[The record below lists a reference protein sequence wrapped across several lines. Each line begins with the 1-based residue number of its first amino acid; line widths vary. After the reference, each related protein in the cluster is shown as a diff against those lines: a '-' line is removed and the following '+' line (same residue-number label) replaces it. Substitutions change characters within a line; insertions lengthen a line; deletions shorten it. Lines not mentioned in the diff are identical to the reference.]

1 MADSSRVRVSIVA
14 ESTFGVTPTS
24 PTMLVLPITGTS
36 MKDRLGYVQSNVIN
50 DSRDVE
56 DLVRLSKSAGGTI
69 PCELRYSPSSGGLTA
84 ALAATLCSTWSA
96 AVTVNN
102 CEVLNGGST
111 ITRASG
117 SFVSD
122 GFEVGDI
129 VLFDL
134 TNSNGDG
141 GYYKLT
147 AVSALSLTVENPGA
161 LGTGWTDDDS
171 SNTVLRGARIKNGT
185 TTPSFTIE
193 VAFLDLQVA
202 HIFTGCVFAGLDFGV
217 SIGQLSTISFSIE
230 GKTSTRV
237 DTNTGTTDQ
246 FIAGATYS
254 DPASHPTLDPIGVQ
268 EVKVAGSDY
277 AASSLNVS
285 WNNNVRAR
293 EQLGALG
300 PQSMARGQFA
310 VTGRVS
316 AYFEDFDDH
325 DDFAENT
332 ATDLWFIMLDANSR
346 GYSVSYPQAKWSDV
360 ESPVTG
366 NNSDVFKNVSMT
378 AYKDPT
384 ENVTV
389 RLQRWGD

>member
-1 MADSSRVRVSIVA
+1 MSDSSRVRVSIVS
-14 ESTFGVTPTS
+14 ESTFGTTPTS
-24 PTMLVLPITGTS
+24 PSMLVLPITGTS
-36 MKDRLGYVQSNVIN
+36 LKDRIGYVQSNVIN

-56 DLVRLSKSAGGTI
+56 DLVRLSKAAGGSI

-96 AVTVNN
+96 AVTVAS

-122 GFEVGDI
+122 GFEVGDLI
-129 VLFDL
+129 LLDL

-141 GYYKLT
+141 GFYRVNT
-147 AVSALSLTVENPGA
+147 VSALSLTVDSPGA

-171 SNTVLRGARIKNGT
+171 SNSVLRGARIKNST

-193 VAFLDLQVA
+193 VAYLDLQVA
-202 HIFTGCVFAGLDFGV
+202 HVFKGCVFSGLDFNV
-217 SIGQLSTISFSIE
+217 SVGQLSTVSFTID
-230 GKTSTRV
+230 GQTSTRV
-237 DTNTGTTDQ
+237 DSNTGTTDQ
-246 FIAGATYS
+246 FIAGATYT

-268 EVKVAGSDY
+268 EVRVGGSDY
-277 AASSLNVS
+277 AASSINIS

-316 AYFEDFDDH
+316 AYFENFDDH

-332 ATDLWFIMLDANSR
+332 ATDMWFVVLDANSR

-360 ESPVTG
+360 ENPVNG
-366 NNSDVFKNVSMT
+366 NNSDIFKNVSMT

-384 ENVTV
+384 ELVTV
-389 RLQRWGD
+389 RMQRWGD